1 MQLRPLLSLLGSCLR
16 HGQGRVGSLK
26 RKGGLALGASLL
38 AAPLIV
44 AAMPEV
50 KIPPA
55 SAPTS
60 IFVEIDGLRSNNG
73 QVMACMTALPKT
85 FPDCQKDPKALH
97 VTVPALNGET
107 VQFTGVPQGRYAIAL
122 FHDENGNGRM
132 DKMMM
137 LPKEGFGFSR
147 DAPLVFGPPRFGAAS
162 FQVGPAQ
169 LRTAIKVRYLL

>member
-1 MQLRPLLSLLGSCLR
+1 M
-16 HGQGRVGSLK
+16 K
-26 RKGGLALGASLL
+26 RRSGLAIGTALL

-44 AAMPEV
+44 AAMPQV
-50 KIPPA
+50 PNAPA
-55 SAPTS
+55 GAPSS
-60 IFVEIDGLRSNNG
+60 ILVEIGGLRSNHG
-73 QVMACMTALPKT
+73 QIMACMTANPKT
-85 FPDCQKDPKALH
+85 FPDCQKDPAARHL
-97 VTVPALNGET
+97 TVPALNGET
-107 VQFTGVPQGRYAIAL
+107 VQFKDVPQGRYAIAL

-162 FQVGPAQ
+162 FQVGAAQ